1 MDTAVAVTGKQP
13 GRIAGGDKAPT
24 QAAAQSFSGL
34 NAPEKLRTGE
44 GGNGVG
50 LADNAARVSV
60 TGTASAAPGA
70 ERIAGKGNRRRNGEK
85 QATGTGAAAY
95 ARKQASGRG
104 GLTDLAET
112 AER

>member
-13 GRIAGGDKAPT
+13 GEKAGGDKAPT

-44 GGNGVG
+44 GGNAVG
-50 LADNAARVSV
+50 LADTATRVSV

-70 ERIAGKGNRRRNGEK
+70 ERIAGKGNRRRHGKK
-85 QATGTGAAAY
+85 QATGTGAALFLRQTPAQ
-95 ARKQASGRG
+95 RRG
-104 GLTDLAET
+104 LAVGQ
-112 AER
+112 